1 MAASGRGNHFQQSL
15 DGYGYGYGVLWVGVD
30 QTTDRAC
37 VGCLEWFLAF
47 DRSFL

>member
-1 MAASGRGNHFQQSL
+1 MAASGRGKHFQQSL
-15 DGYGYGYGVLWVGVD
+15 DGYGVLWVGVD
-30 QTTDRAC
+30 QTTDRAG